1 MVNKTV
7 VALCIAACLISLMG
21 LVGWVSYTGGDVE
34 RILGWSGTTLGPLI
48 GVFGAVLM
56 TKRVNDT
63 VKSTQ
68 QDVKST
74 QEDVEE
80 TKGHVKVIRVQT
92 NGKMTAFGERLDA
105 LERLEQERRKGA

>member
-63 VKSTQ
+63 VKT
-68 QDVKST
+68 T
-74 QEDVEE
+74 QEDVKT
-80 TKGHVKVIRVQT
+80 TKGHVQVIRVQT

-105 LERLEQERRKGA
+105 LERLERERNGQ